1 MIKLKQDADGFIRMS
16 RHFPSRTLICITFAD
31 GTEGEYTGQRL
42 NGLYDQALAD
52 FRLHNNMD
60 AKGFDRNAKNI
71 HRRNAVE
78 FVPVQ
83 AGMEP

>member
-1 MIKLKQDADGFIRMS
+1 MITLKQDADGFIRMS
-16 RHFPSRTLICITFAD
+16 RHFPAKTLITIVFAD
-31 GTEGEYTGQRL
+31 GTEGEYTGLRL

-60 AKGFDRNAKNI
+60 AKGFNRHDKKI

-78 FVPVQ
+78 YVPVQ